1 MIDLHRSAVDAI
13 RAGDV
18 ETLEALLLEHPSL
31 AKARPDRARTLLHV
45 VADRPGHFPRG
56 AETVAALA
64 RAGAEPDARF
74 LGRHGETP
82 LHWAASSGDMAVLDA
97 LLDAGADI
105 EADGATIAGG
115 TALTNAR
122 VFGNWAA
129 ARRLVE
135 RGAVPSLD
143 DAAALGLVRRV
154 TSALDAAPPQPE
166 DLDRAFWYAC
176 HGGSRTTAELLL
188 NRGAD
193 VDHRPSWE
201 DATPLDAAL
210 RTGAADVAEWLRTR
224 GARRAA
230 ELRP

>member
-74 LGRHGETP
+74 LGRHGGTP

-135 RGAVPSLD
+135 RGA
-143 DAAALGLVRRV
+143 
-154 TSALDAAPPQPE
+154 
-166 DLDRAFWYAC
+166 
-176 HGGSRTTAELLL
+176 
-188 NRGAD
+188 D

>member
-1 MIDLHRSAVDAI
+1 
-13 RAGDV
+13 
-18 ETLEALLLEHPSL
+18 
-31 AKARPDRARTLLHV
+31 
-45 VADRPGHFPRG
+45 
-56 AETVAALA
+56 
-64 RAGAEPDARF
+64 
-74 LGRHGETP
+74 
-82 LHWAASSGDMAVLDA
+82 
-97 LLDAGADI
+97 
-105 EADGATIAGG
+105 
-115 TALTNAR
+115 

>member
-1 MIDLHRSAVDAI
+1 MLDLHRSAVDAI
-13 RAGDV
+13 RGGDV
-18 ETLEALLLEHPSL
+18 ETLEALLAEHPSL
-31 AKARPDRARTLLHV
+31 AKARPDRVRTLLHV

-56 AETVAALA
+56 AETVVALA

-74 LGRHGETP
+74 IGTHG
-82 LHWAASSGDMAVLDA
+82 
-97 LLDAGADI
+97 LL
-105 EADGATIAGG
+105 
-115 TALTNAR
+115 
-122 VFGNWAA
+122 
-129 ARRLVE
+129 
-135 RGAVPSLD
+135 
-143 DAAALGLVRRV
+143 RRV
-154 TSALDAAPPQPE
+154 TSAPDAAPRQPE

-176 HGGSRTTAELLL
+176 HGGSRATAELLL

-230 ELRP
+230 QLRP